1 MSKRKFKE
9 ELLQTLA
16 PEIYGPPDVKADIKP
31 PRDIKR
37 VKKREKR
44 EKKEELAAVEDAVE
58 FVRALAPRRRVQ
70 WKGRRVRRMLRPGTA
85 VVFSPGERSAVRTYK
100 RQYDEVHGDED
111 ILEQA
116 AQQLGEFA
124 YGKRG
129 RYGDVALALDQ
140 SNPTPSLKAVT
151 LQQVLPVTESKRGV
165 KRELTDDLQP
175 TVQLMVP
182 KRQKLEDVLENMK
195 VDPSIEPD
203 VKVRPIR
210 QVAPGLGVQTVD
222 IQIPVSTGPA
232 TTSSTS
238 TEAME
243 TQTDLPAAVAA
254 AAATREV
261 ALQTD
266 PWYEFAAPR
275 GSRRPRRRYGA
286 ANAIMPEYVL
296 HPSITPTPGYRGVTY
311 RPAAAGPSRRRR
323 NTRRRTTTTTS
334 RRSRSHRRRSSAL
347 APPSVRRV
355 TRRGKTVILPTPR
368 YHPSIM

>member
-9 ELLQTLA
+9 ELLQTLV

-31 PRDIKR
+31 RDIKR
-37 VKKREKR
+37 VKKQEKR

-70 WKGRRVRRMLRPGTA
+70 WKGRRVQRRLRPGAA
-85 VVFSPGERSAVRTYK
+85 VVFSPGERSAVRAYK
-100 RQYDEVHGDED
+100 RQYDEVHGDKD

-116 AQQLGEFA
+116 AQQIGEFA

-129 RYGDVALALDQ
+129 RYGDVALTLDQ

-151 LQQVLPVTESKRGV
+151 LQQVLPVNATAESKRGV
-165 KRELTDDLQP
+165 KREMMEDLQP

-232 TTSSTS
+232 TSTGATS
-238 TEAME
+238 TTVEAMD
-243 TQTDLPAAVAA
+243 TQTDLPAA
-254 AAATREV
+254 ATAVREV

-266 PWYEFAAPR
+266 PWYEFAVPR
-275 GSRRPRRRYGA
+275 GVRGPRRRYGA
-286 ANAIMPEYVL
+286 ANAIMPDYVL

-311 RPAAAGPSRRRR
+311 RPSRRRS
-323 NTRRRTTTTTS
+323 RRRTAS
-334 RRSRSHRRRSSAL
+334 RRSRRRSAL

-355 TRRGKTVILPTPR
+355 TRRGRTVIIPNPR
-368 YHPSIM
+368 YHPTIM